1 MHKSQLSNSNQAAGD
16 LARDLRARI
25 AGEVRFD
32 NGSRA
37 LYATDGSNYRQPPI
51 GVVVPRT
58 IDDIIEAVRLA
69 RNYGVPILG
78 RGCGTSLAGQ
88 CCNTALIID
97 TSKHLNRVL
106 EIDSQRRIAR
116 VEPGTILDDLR
127 AAAEPYGLT
136 FGPDPATH
144 THCTIGGMIGN
155 NSCGIHSVMA
165 EFYGPGPRTEDNV
178 VELDVLTYDGAR
190 LMLGPSRREQR
201 GDIID
206 FGGRRAELHT
216 RLAELGRRHSAEIA
230 ARFPK
235 IPRRVS
241 GYNLPQLIPDGE
253 FNLAK
258 ALVGT
263 ESTCALTLEATV
275 QLIPRAKARALAVL
289 GYPSVYD
296 AGEHVS
302 RVREH
307 KPIGLEGLD
316 DVLIRYIKKKHLLPE
331 YARLLPEGSG
341 WLLVEFGGA
350 TRQEA
355 QDRARE
361 AVEDVKR
368 GDKSLRAA
376 LYDDPEQIEKLWE
389 IRESGL
395 GATAFIPHEPD
406 TWPGWEDSAVP
417 PDKIGD
423 YLRDFRKL
431 LERHDYHCSLYG
443 HFGQGCVHTR
453 IDFDLKSAEGVKKF
467 RRFTAEAAELVVD
480 RYGGSISGEHGDG
493 QARGDLLQVM
503 FGDELMQA
511 FREFKSVWDP
521 EWKMNPGKVIDAEP
535 RDRNLRLGPG
545 HRPARPATHFSY
557 PDDGHNF
564 AHASLRCVG
573 VGKCRRLDGGTM
585 CPSFMVTREEKHT
598 TRGRAHMLF
607 EMLKGDV
614 IHDGWKSDEVK
625 EALDLCLSCKGCKGD
640 CPVNVDIATYK
651 AEFLSHYY
659 DGRLRPRSAYAFGL
673 IHRWARLAAW
683 MPELANFFTQTP
695 VISAVAKFLAGMA
708 PQRAIPQFA
717 PHTFRQRFAKRSARQ
732 NGNPEVIL
740 WPDTFNN
747 HFYPEV
753 CEAAVEVLEGAGYR
767 VRIPQAVLCCGR
779 PLYDYGM
786 LDTAKAVLKKTMRS
800 LGSEIE
806 QGTPIIVLEP
816 SCASVFRDELTNL
829 FPEDPSAKRLKQQT
843 YLLTEFLDEKGSGI
857 VPNELDSKALLHGH
871 CHQKALMG
879 MEHEHSVLSNLGLE
893 LAAPDSGC
901 CGMAGSFGFEQGE
914 RYEVAQRCGERVLL
928 PSVRRAGDD
937 TLIIADGFSCREQI
951 RQGTGREALHS
962 AQVLQ
967 MALPRNNAPIARPA
981 ERPWLDL
988 RAAEYTTA
996 RRKSAL
1002 WLTAALIP
1010 LSWAAARKLFA
1021 RRTA

>member
-1 MHKSQLSNSNQAAGD
+1 
-16 LARDLRARI
+16 
-25 AGEVRFD
+25 
-32 NGSRA
+32 
-37 LYATDGSNYRQPPI
+37 
-51 GVVVPRT
+51 
-58 IDDIIEAVRLA
+58 
-69 RNYGVPILG
+69 
-78 RGCGTSLAGQ
+78 
-88 CCNTALIID
+88 
-97 TSKHLNRVL
+97 
-106 EIDSQRRIAR
+106 
-116 VEPGTILDDLR
+116 
-127 AAAEPYGLT
+127 
-136 FGPDPATH
+136 
-144 THCTIGGMIGN
+144 
-155 NSCGIHSVMA
+155 
-165 EFYGPGPRTEDNV
+165 
-178 VELDVLTYDGAR
+178 
-190 LMLGPSRREQR
+190 
-201 GDIID
+201 
-206 FGGRRAELHT
+206 
-216 RLAELGRRHSAEIA
+216 
-230 ARFPK
+230 
-235 IPRRVS
+235 
-241 GYNLPQLIPDGE
+241 
-253 FNLAK
+253 
-258 ALVGT
+258 
-263 ESTCALTLEATV
+263 
-275 QLIPRAKARALAVL
+275 
-289 GYPSVYD
+289 
-296 AGEHVS
+296 
-302 RVREH
+302 
-307 KPIGLEGLD
+307 
-316 DVLIRYIKKKHLLPE
+316 
-331 YARLLPEGSG
+331 
-341 WLLVEFGGA
+341 
-350 TRQEA
+350 
-355 QDRARE
+355 
-361 AVEDVKR
+361 
-368 GDKSLRAA
+368 
-376 LYDDPEQIEKLWE
+376 
-389 IRESGL
+389 
-395 GATAFIPHEPD
+395 
-406 TWPGWEDSAVP
+406 
-417 PDKIGD
+417 
-423 YLRDFRKL
+423 
-431 LERHDYHCSLYG
+431 
-443 HFGQGCVHTR
+443 
-453 IDFDLKSAEGVKKF
+453 
-467 RRFTAEAAELVVD
+467 
-480 RYGGSISGEHGDG
+480 
-493 QARGDLLQVM
+493 
-503 FGDELMQA
+503 
-511 FREFKSVWDP
+511 
-521 EWKMNPGKVIDAEP
+521 
-535 RDRNLRLGPG
+535 
-545 HRPARPATHFSY
+545 
-557 PDDGHNF
+557 
-564 AHASLRCVG
+564 
-573 VGKCRRLDGGTM
+573 
-585 CPSFMVTREEKHT
+585 
-598 TRGRAHMLF
+598 MLF

-717 PHTFRQRFAKRSARQ
+717 AHTFRQRFAKRSARQ

-879 MEHEHSVLSNLGLE
+879 MEHEHSVLSKLGLE